1 MLDNPFF
8 HPPDPGP
15 PPDPGSPFEPW
26 RDFRNFFSLENRG
39 NGDIALVYDVDPL
52 QNLPAGD
59 FLLIENAPA
68 SEAWTTTLSLDDMI
82 AAGNL
87 LIDPFA

>member
-1 MLDNPFF
+1 
-8 HPPDPGP
+8 
-15 PPDPGSPFEPW
+15 
-26 RDFRNFFSLENRG
+26 
-39 NGDIALVYDVDPL
+39 LVYDVDPL